1 MFRNQPYEPARVD
14 GLGNIALA
22 SRIQSVL
29 FGFGYSRAAKSN
41 DSHFARIS
49 ICLQHACQLEA
60 VHSWKLNVHE
70 DEARVKRFQHLQGFF
85 SVDGSAYT
93 VPFGRQQGA
102 NKRQIS

>member
-41 DSHFARIS
+41 DSHFARI
-49 ICLQHACQLEA
+49 CQLEA

-85 SVDGSAYT
+85 SVDGSAYAI
-93 VPFGRQQGA
+93 PFGRQQGA